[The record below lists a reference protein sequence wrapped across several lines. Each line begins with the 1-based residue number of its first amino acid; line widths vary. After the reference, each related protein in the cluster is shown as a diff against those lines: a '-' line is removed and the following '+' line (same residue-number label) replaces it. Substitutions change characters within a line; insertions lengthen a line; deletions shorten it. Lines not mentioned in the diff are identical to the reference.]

1 MTPEEQFEFRQSGT
15 PKINV
20 YSEND
25 ATGVTSAIQGAG
37 SCRFMATEMEVIDF
51 INNLLKSRQEKMIE
65 AMENLRDKYKPAY
78 EEIDKGIVIGL
89 DKGIEV
95 INTCKEINKII

>member
-1 MTPEEQFEFRQSGT
+1 
-15 PKINV
+15 
-20 YSEND
+20 
-25 ATGVTSAIQGAG
+25 
-37 SCRFMATEMEVIDF
+37 
-51 INNLLKSRQEKMIE
+51 MIE